1 MKNTA
6 PARFLLLFLAALGL
20 AGPLA
25 LRAQSTPDTVTI
37 PLQLVQLASGDF
49 KLGISVSLGGGPF
62 KLYEFDTGAS
72 GFYAANNTAWW
83 SNYTTVNSTI
93 VTQMYSSGIFYNST
107 IVNTTVDFGN
117 GIPTLTANMAQIQAA
132 GGGSLGNWAANVTAG
147 IPPLYGA
154 FFGDFG
160 IGLSSGNGIFGLL
173 PQLPGKLADG
183 FIIRTGGFAHP
194 NPTLQI
200 GITDSDRANFT
211 IVVPMN
217 GTVAN
222 VTFPNS
228 GYPTYAQQIILANAT
243 FSLNGN
249 TAAFPTGLVL
259 DTGAPSMELHDNGIN
274 ITLPDSFLDGKQ
286 VIPGTAISLTNGD
299 WYLQFYA
306 GNVSGQNL
314 ANDASDPSNGRI
326 NTGLITF
333 FTYDV
338 MFDLKHG
345 VVRFFP
351 NALDPQPAYISSQP
365 QAVTTSPGFVA
376 TFTVGAN
383 GNPTPN
389 FQWQVTTNQGRAWT
403 NVANSTVYA
412 GAANPTLSVK
422 TTAAMNGYSY
432 RVLLNPGQGQ
442 VVSVPALLLVGAP
455 PKIVSQ
461 PASRTVKKGQS
472 IMFRVT
478 ATGKAP
484 LQYGWYYAGGL
495 LSKVNGI
502 KASGPSLLLTR
513 ITSANAGFYQ
523 VVVTSPYGTASSIP
537 FQLTVQ

>member
-1 MKNTA
+1 MKHTS
-6 PARFLLLFLAALGL
+6 PARCLVLLLAALGL

-83 SNYTTVNSTI
+83 ANYTTGNSTI

-274 ITLPDSFLDGKQ
+274 ITLPPYFLDDKQ

-338 MFDLKHG
+338 MFDLKDG

-351 NALDPQPAYISSQP
+351 NALDPQGAYISSQP
-365 QAVTTSPGFVA
+365 QGVITSPGSVA

-389 FQWQVTTNQGRAWT
+389 FQWQVTTNKGRTWT
-403 NVANSTVYA
+403 NLANSTIYT
-412 GAANPTLSVK
+412 GANNPTLSVK

-432 RVLLNPGQGQ
+432 RVLIAPGQGQ
-442 VVSVPALLLVGAP
+442 VVSVPALLVVGAP
-455 PKIVSQ
+455 PKILQQ
-461 PASRTVKKGQS
+461 PVSRTVKKGQN

-495 LSKVNGI
+495 LSNVNGI

-513 ITSANAGFYQ
+513 VTAANAGFYQ
-523 VVVTSPYGTASSIP
+523 VVVTSPYGTASSRP
-537 FQLTVQ
+537 FQLTVD